1 MRFIDLV
8 APSDEIDPTF
18 DNRLSKVVWMGIP
31 SLWQFGL
38 HKETANDYGQ
48 TGEAEPCAA
57 GLTLL
62 APATDGRRSSC
73 RLLLL

>member
-48 TGEAEPCAA
+48 TGE
-57 GLTLL
+57 G
-62 APATDGRRSSC
+62 
-73 RLLLL
+73 